1 MIVLALE
8 TATPQVAVAVVGTD
22 GVLARA
28 SADRGMRHGERLVPF
43 VQLALAEAG
52 VSLGELGLV
61 AVDVGPGLYTGLR
74 VGVATANT
82 LAQAAGLGVVGVS
95 SLETLAAGAV
105 GFPGLVVPVV
115 DARRNEVFVAGY
127 RWSDGRLRE
136 VTPARLVRPEVL
148 ADELAGSAREPV
160 VLVGD
165 GAVRYRSCFEVRT
178 AAHVWPSPLA
188 RPDPGLLGWLAL
200 ERVRSEGA
208 PAARSQV
215 QPVYLRDPDAV
226 PRFEPVTASEPVR

>member
-8 TATPQVAVAVVGTD
+8 TATPQVAVAVLGPG

-28 SADRGMRHGERLVPF
+28 SADRGMRHAERLVPF
-43 VQLALAEAG
+43 VQLTLAEAG
-52 VSLGELGLV
+52 VALGELGLV
-61 AVDVGPGLYTGLR
+61 AVDIGPGLYTGLR

-115 DARRNEVFVAGY
+115 DARRSEVFAAAY
-127 RWSDGRLRE
+127 RWADGRLSQ
-136 VTPARLVRPEVL
+136 VSSARLVRPEAL
-148 ADELAGSAREPV
+148 AEELAAVDDEPV
-160 VLVGD
+160 ALVGD
-165 GAVRYRSCFEVRT
+165 GALRYRSCFEART
-178 AAHVWPSPLA
+178 AAVVWPSPLA
-188 RPDPGLLGWLAL
+188 RPDPGLLAWLAL
-200 ERVRSEGA
+200 ERTRGDGA
-208 PAARSQV
+208 PAPRGEV

-226 PRFEPVTASEPVR
+226 PRFEPVAATEPVR